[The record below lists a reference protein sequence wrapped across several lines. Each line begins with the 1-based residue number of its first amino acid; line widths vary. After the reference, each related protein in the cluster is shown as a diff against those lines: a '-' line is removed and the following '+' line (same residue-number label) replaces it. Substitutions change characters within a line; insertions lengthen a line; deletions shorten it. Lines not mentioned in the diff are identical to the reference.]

1 MNTSSSSAVY
11 NDLGGL
17 ASLKAR
23 SNGGDEKGALKVA
36 AKQFEAIFLN
46 MMLKQMREAS
56 FGDPLFDSD
65 AGDSYRSMF
74 DQQLALNLSENGS
87 LGIAKLIERQLGG
100 KPSSDSG
107 DSSDNNPFKSFRF
120 LAPQLNNNTKSIV
133 PKSFSLSSISN
144 ISSASGKSAQFTS
157 PNDFVE
163 KIWPHAET
171 AAKELGI
178 PTETL
183 VSQAA
188 LETGWGKFVMSNA
201 EGKPSYNLFG
211 IKADSRWDG
220 EQVSVQTTEYRDGVV
235 EKERANFRAYDSLEQ
250 GFNDYVQF
258 IKTSPRYGDAL
269 NSRGDAVSYLNNLQ
283 QGGYATDPA
292 YANKIQGIM
301 SGETLH
307 AARTK
312 LNSLT
317 GVQVQ

>member
-1 MNTSSSSAVY
+1 MNASSSSSVY

-23 SNGGDEKGALKVA
+23 SNGGDESGALKQA

-87 LGIAKLIERQLGG
+87 LGIAGLIERQLGG
-100 KPSSDSG
+100 GKSATRTDAV
-107 DSSDNNPFKSFRF
+107 NPFESFRF
-120 LAPQLNNNTKSIV
+120 VAPKINNNVTA
-133 PKSFSLSSISN
+133 PN
-144 ISSASGKSAQFTS
+144 IESVSDVTAEGQNHNNQAVFTS

-163 KIWPHAET
+163 KIWPYAEK
-171 AAKELGI
+171 AAQQLGI

-188 LETGWGKFVMSNA
+188 LETGWGKFVISNA
-201 EGKPSYNLFG
+201 QGKPSNNLFG
-211 IKADSRWDG
+211 IKADNRWDG
-220 EQVSVQTTEYRDGVV
+220 ELVSVQTTEYRDGIVQ
-235 EKERANFRAYDSLEQ
+235 KERANFRAYDSLQQ
-250 GFNDYVQF
+250 GFEDYVEF
-258 IKTSPRYGDAL
+258 LKTSPRYVDAL

-301 SGETLH
+301 QGETLEN
-307 AARTK
+307 ARTR
-312 LNSLT
+312 LDS
-317 GVQVQ
+317 

>member
-1 MNTSSSSAVY
+1 MSVNTSTSSAVF

-17 ASLKAR
+17 ANLKAR
-23 SNGGDEKGALKVA
+23 SNSGDEAGALKET

-46 MMLKQMREAS
+46 MMLKQMRESS

-100 KPSSDSG
+100 KPS
-107 DSSDNNPFKSFRF
+107 NPALSRGTSFNLPRF
-120 LAPQLNNNTKSIV
+120 VAPAINNNALV
-133 PKSFSLSSISN
+133 PKPIDTQEITEEVKKYEFN
-144 ISSASGKSAQFTS
+144 SAD
-157 PNDFVE
+157 DFVSD
-163 KIWPHAET
+163 IWTYADK

-188 LETGWGKFVMSNA
+188 LETGWGKYMIKST
-201 EGKPSYNLFG
+201 EGKPSFNLFG
-211 IKADSRWDG
+211 IKADSRWAGDV
-220 EQVSVQTTEYRDGVV
+220 VSVQTTEYRDGVV
-235 EKERANFRAYDSLEQ
+235 QKERANFRSYDSLQQ
-250 GFNDYVQF
+250 GFEDYVSF
-258 IKTSPRYGDAL
+258 IKSSPRYSDAL
-269 NSRGDAVSYLNNLQ
+269 NSRGNAIEYLNNLQ

-301 SGETLH
+301 QGKTLLS
-307 AARTK
+307 AKAR
-312 LNSLT
+312 LDS
-317 GVQVQ
+317 

>member
-1 MNTSSSSAVY
+1 MNSSSTSAVY

-23 SNGGDEKGALKVA
+23 SNGGDEKGALKAA

-56 FGDPLFDSD
+56 FGDPLFDSE

-100 KPSSDSG
+100 KPSSDIG
-107 DSSDNNPFKSFRF
+107 ADNPFKAFRF
-120 LAPQLNNNTKSIV
+120 VAPELNNNVKSIA
-133 PKSFSLSSISN
+133 PKSFDISG
-144 ISSASGKSAQFTS
+144 ISSKQAQFTS

-163 KIWPHAET
+163 KVWPYAEK
-171 AAKELGI
+171 AAQELGI

-188 LETGWGKFVMSNA
+188 LETGWGKFVMGNA

-235 EKERANFRAYDSLEQ
+235 QKERANFRAYDSLEQ

-258 IKTSPRYGDAL
+258 IKSSPRYADAL
-269 NSRGDAVSYLNNLQ
+269 NNRGDAESYLQNLQ

-301 SGETLH
+301 RGETLQT
-307 AARTK
+307 ARSQ
-312 LNSLT
+312 LS
-317 GVQVQ
+317 GQGQ

>member
-1 MNTSSSSAVY
+1 MTVNSSSTSAVY

-23 SNGGDEKGALKVA
+23 SNGGDEKGALKAA

-100 KPSSDSG
+100 NPSG
-107 DSSDNNPFKSFRF
+107 DDNPFKSLRF
-120 LAPQLNNNTKSIV
+120 VAPQLNNNANSAA
-133 PKSFSLSSISN
+133 PKSFDISGSSSEQT
-144 ISSASGKSAQFTS
+144 QFTS

-163 KIWPHAET
+163 KIWSYAET

-188 LETGWGKFVMSNA
+188 LETGWGKFVMNNT

-258 IKTSPRYGDAL
+258 IKSSPRYADAL
-269 NSRGDAVSYLNNLQ
+269 NSRGDAESYLNNLQ

-301 SGETLH
+301 QGSTLLS
-307 AARTK
+307 AKSK
-312 LNSLT
+312 LDS
-317 GVQVQ
+317 

>member
-1 MNTSSSSAVY
+1 MTVNSSSTSAVY

-23 SNGGDEKGALKVA
+23 SNGGDEKGALKAA

-56 FGDPLFDSD
+56 FGDPLFDSE

-100 KPSSDSG
+100 KPSGDSG
-107 DSSDNNPFKSFRF
+107 DDNPFKSFRF
-120 LAPQLNNNTKSIV
+120 VAPELNNNVKSIA
-133 PKSFSLSSISN
+133 PKSFDISG
-144 ISSASGKSAQFTS
+144 ISSKQSQFTS

-163 KIWPHAET
+163 KVWPYAEK
-171 AAKELGI
+171 AAEELGI

-188 LETGWGKFVMSNA
+188 LETGWGKFVMGNA
-201 EGKPSYNLFG
+201 DGKPSYNLFG

-235 EKERANFRAYDSLEQ
+235 QKERANFRAYDSLEQ
-250 GFNDYVQF
+250 GFSDYVQF
-258 IKTSPRYGDAL
+258 IKSSPRYAEAL
-269 NSRGDAVSYLNNLQ
+269 NSRGDAVSYLQNLQ

-301 SGETLH
+301 RGETLQT
-307 AARTK
+307 ARSQ
-312 LNSLT
+312 LNNGIS
-317 GVQVQ
+317 GQGQ

>member
-1 MNTSSSSAVY
+1 MTVNSSSTSAVY

-23 SNGGDEKGALKVA
+23 SNGGDEKGALKAA

-56 FGDPLFDSD
+56 FGDPLFDSE

-87 LGIAKLIERQLGG
+87 LGIAKLIERQLGV

-107 DSSDNNPFKSFRF
+107 DDNPFKAFRF
-120 LAPQLNNNTKSIV
+120 VAPELNNNVKSIA
-133 PKSFSLSSISN
+133 PKSFDISGISN
-144 ISSASGKSAQFTS
+144 KQAQFTS

-163 KIWPHAET
+163 KVWPYAEK
-171 AAKELGI
+171 AAQELGI

-188 LETGWGKFVMSNA
+188 LETGWGKFVMGNA
-201 EGKPSYNLFG
+201 DGKPSYNLFG
-211 IKADSRWDG
+211 IKADSRWNG

-235 EKERANFRAYDSLEQ
+235 QKERANFRAYDSLEQ

-258 IKTSPRYGDAL
+258 IKSSPRYADAL
-269 NSRGDAVSYLNNLQ
+269 NNRGDAASYLQNLQ

-301 SGETLH
+301 RGETLH
-307 AARTK
+307 TARSQ
-312 LNSLT
+312 LS
-317 GVQVQ
+317 GQGQ

>member
-1 MNTSSSSAVY
+1 VNSSSTSAVY

-23 SNGGDEKGALKVA
+23 SNGGDEKGALKAA

-56 FGDPLFDSD
+56 FGDPLFDSE

-100 KPSSDSG
+100 KPSG
-107 DSSDNNPFKSFRF
+107 DIGDDNPFKAFRF
-120 LAPQLNNNTKSIV
+120 VAPELNNNVKSIA
-133 PKSFSLSSISN
+133 PKSFDISG
-144 ISSASGKSAQFTS
+144 ISSKQAQFTS

-163 KIWPHAET
+163 KVWPYAEK
-171 AAKELGI
+171 AAQELGI

-188 LETGWGKFVMSNA
+188 LETGWGKFVMGNA

-235 EKERANFRAYDSLEQ
+235 QKERANFRAYDSLEQ

-258 IKTSPRYGDAL
+258 IKSSPRYADAL
-269 NSRGDAVSYLNNLQ
+269 NNRGDAESYLQNLQ

-301 SGETLH
+301 RGETLQT
-307 AARTK
+307 ARSQ
-312 LNSLT
+312 LS
-317 GVQVQ
+317 GQGQ

>member
-1 MNTSSSSAVY
+1 MTVNSSSTPAVY

-23 SNGGDEKGALKVA
+23 SNGGDEKGALKAA

-56 FGDPLFDSD
+56 FGDPLFDSE

-100 KPSSDSG
+100 GKASNSVD
-107 DSSDNNPFKSFRF
+107 DENPFKSFRF
-120 LAPQLNNNTKSIV
+120 VAPQLNNNVTSNA
-133 PKSFSLSSISN
+133 PKSFDN
-144 ISSASGKSAQFTS
+144 NGISSKQAQFTS

-163 KIWPHAET
+163 KVWPYAEK
-171 AAKELGI
+171 AAEELGI

-188 LETGWGKFVMSNA
+188 LETGWGKFVMSHA
-201 EGKPSYNLFG
+201 DGTPSYNLFG
-211 IKADSRWDG
+211 IKADSRWGG

-235 EKERANFRAYDSLEQ
+235 QKERANFRSYDSIEQ

-258 IKTSPRYGDAL
+258 IKSSPRYAEAL
-269 NSRGDAVSYLNNLQ
+269 NNRGDAVSYLHNLQ

-301 SGETLH
+301 RGETLQS
-307 AARTK
+307 ARAQS
-312 LNSLT
+312 NSWT
-317 GVQVQ
+317 GVQGK